1 MMGSAPPPLWP
12 QAPSLAPPARFFRP
26 GSLMLLLGAFLSASW
41 LAVRLV
47 PVDHS
52 YTLPQLGTLCQSGLG
67 QVAQVFSSQ
76 AAHDCQDV
84 RNVVPIADAVLIAGL
99 ALLIA
104 GAWRLFN
111 SLGEARR

>member
-1 MMGSAPPPLWP
+1 
-12 QAPSLAPPARFFRP
+12 
-26 GSLMLLLGAFLSASW
+26 MLLLGAVLCACW

-47 PVDHS
+47 PVDHG

-76 AAHDCQDV
+76 AAHDCRDV
-84 RNVVPIADAVLIAGL
+84 RNVVPIANLVLIAGL

-104 GAWRLFN
+104 GAGRLLN
-111 SLGEARR
+111 SLGEAGR

>member
-1 MMGSAPPPLWP
+1 
-12 QAPSLAPPARFFRP
+12 
-26 GSLMLLLGAFLSASW
+26 MLLLGALLCACW

-47 PVDHS
+47 PVDHG

-67 QVAQVFSSQ
+67 QVAQVFSSR

-84 RNVVPIADAVLIAGL
+84 RKVVPIADPVLIAGL

-104 GAWRLFN
+104 GAWRVLN
-111 SLGEARR
+111 SLGERADERSHGKVQGVGGTLYEALLCSGLS